1 MNRGEEEVSHGPL
14 SCMLASC
21 LTLRTGVSRRSFR
34 LYWSSFSGTMV
45 DGIGQTV
52 TYMDVSSL
60 APKPPLVPRSTPPT
74 PAQPAQPEV
83 PLPPGYE
90 RQAAPPAYYGAEAYG
105 APAPAQPAQPEVPLP
120 PGYER
125 QAAPPAYYGVEA
137 YGAPDRERWLRKV
150 TPVCDQMAI
159 LGYQKIRIRGIRTRS
174 V

>member
-1 MNRGEEEVSHGPL
+1 
-14 SCMLASC
+14 
-21 LTLRTGVSRRSFR
+21 
-34 LYWSSFSGTMV
+34 
-45 DGIGQTV
+45 
-52 TYMDVSSL
+52 MDVSSL
-60 APKPPLVPRSTPPT
+60 A

-137 YGAPDRERWLRKV
+137 YGAPGYEAYGPAVYDYYANQEAPLCTDGGNAPTSRQISPTSSRCSQCWLH
-150 TPVCDQMAI
+150 A
-159 LGYQKIRIRGIRTRS
+159 
-174 V
+174 

>member
-1 MNRGEEEVSHGPL
+1 
-14 SCMLASC
+14 
-21 LTLRTGVSRRSFR
+21 
-34 LYWSSFSGTMV
+34 MV

-150 TPVCDQMAI
+150 TPVCDQMTI